1 MWFFFSPE
9 VGVLVNRVIKFYGQG
24 VVLSLADC
32 YFEIRNS
39 EFGGHLTQLLTMLI
53 GLDWISKW
61 RE

>member
-32 YFEIRNS
+32 YFEIRTPGIRGTPYSIIDNVDR
-39 EFGGHLTQLLTMLI
+39 T
-53 GLDWISKW
+53 
-61 RE
+61 